1 MYSVNQLYL
10 FWIWILKKN
19 MTVSLILIKTHNS
32 GKWSCLKNISVFCF
46 TNSSNEAVMWTVPCF
61 SFALCICRDANLRK
75 YVEKVH
81 KKKKS
86 RLSNRYKHYIMF
98 INSAKSE
105 LVPQRG
111 ATKLWSD
118 SCRTQHCIFW
128 VCNKGVGGFK
138 DRRLFWNTPFHFSPF
153 LPPNSIWEFPAGG
166 EKTLV
171 AISPSLLHFFSCGFP
186 PARFY

>member
-1 MYSVNQLYL
+1 MILPQKHFCVLLYQFKQWGGDVNSAVFLVCSLHLHRCQSAQVRGKST
-10 FWIWILKKN
+10 LKKN
-19 MTVSLILIKTHNS
+19 
-32 GKWSCLKNISVFCF
+32 
-46 TNSSNEAVMWTVPCF
+46 
-61 SFALCICRDANLRK
+61 
-75 YVEKVH
+75 
-81 KKKKS
+81 S

-111 ATKLWSD
+111 ATKLWND

-128 VCNKGVGGFK
+128 VCNKGVGGFQ

-171 AISPSLLHFFSCGFP
+171 AISPCLLHFFSCGFP